1 MVKLLGYYGIKVLV
15 SLSDDIFEETTKVLK
30 EKYLK
35 NRHEFDSKRA
45 KLAKRNNKLYP
56 SFVKNQKKLIRK

>member
-1 MVKLLGYYGIKVLV
+1 MVKLLGYYGIEVSVL
-15 SLSDDIFEETTKVLK
+15 LGDDTFEETTKVLK

-35 NRHEFDSKRA
+35 NRYKFDSKKA

>member
-1 MVKLLGYYGIKVLV
+1 MVKLLGCYGIKVLV

-35 NRHEFDSKRA
+35 NRREFDSKRE
-45 KLAKRNNKLYP
+45 KLDKRNNKLYP

>member
-1 MVKLLGYYGIKVLV
+1 M

-35 NRHEFDSKRA
+35 DRREFDSKRA

-56 SFVKNQKKLIRK
+56 DFIKKQKELIFRKEQQY

>member
-1 MVKLLGYYGIKVLV
+1 MVL
-15 SLSDDIFEETTKVLK
+15 LSDDVFEETTKVLK

-45 KLAKRNNKLYP
+45 NLARKNDKLYHG
-56 SFVKNQKKLIRK
+56 FIKNQKKLIRNKSRDTFN